1 MLKIVLAFMVSL
13 VQYPSELD
21 GLDDWIV
28 KKIIEYKS
36 DFVLPV
42 LKFKVSSLVH
52 EQRYLQQ

>member
-28 KKIIEYKS
+28 KKNIEYKS

-52 EQRYLQQ
+52 EQRYLQ